1 MNPTTLRLRAL
12 LGTASFLAL
21 ATSLDAQAQQVA
33 QAQTAQA
40 NPMEVPEQVLITGSL
55 IRGTAAVGVPVTN
68 LSPQDYRTTGALT
81 TSDLFRTV
89 PQFNVIPGPVATQ
102 AANVERGTR
111 VNLRQLDTGSAPRS
125 LMMVDGMR
133 YPAQGMG
140 LCQIDPSIIPTAAVD
155 RVDLLLDGAS
165 ATYGSDAIGGVINIV
180 LKRAYDGAVTEFGFK
195 SAAGGGVQFLASQLW
210 GRTWDG
216 GDITLGYN
224 WYNISPTQGNFS
236 SKFTFDFSPWGLDNR
251 NPIGSSIPGT
261 LSPGG
266 STSTDTT
273 NYPANNGHNCTNCF
287 AIPGGA
293 GRGFNPINNGLGPT
307 APFSASTLNWT
318 VFNVAGNSG
327 TNGTRNEFNPYAIT
341 YYSSGAQY
349 NGASVTVDQRLT
361 KNISFSGEGF
371 YGIRRITFLNNAT
384 TNQLTGIAIPTFNP
398 YYPTGGAPTNL
409 RVNYNM
415 SIESPSLTGAYGSG
429 MRYEGGL
436 NIDLPGGWESQIYYS
451 ETRDAEYNHAVG
463 TINKNAVSAA
473 LGWTIG
479 VTPAAGTNP
488 AVATW
493 TRPATVPYLNLLCDP
508 TQFQCNSPTTLNYV
522 GNYSSTSEAFWIN
535 EKGVK
540 ADGPL
545 FDLPGGT
552 VKMAVGANYTTY
564 HFLIQQQV
572 QNQAN
577 PTIAFLSDPEQRQ
590 VWAVFSQLNVPII
603 GDNNALPGIRKLELE
618 GSWRHDQYSDV
629 GGTSNPKVAFN
640 WEISEDLGL
649 TVRGSWGT
657 SFRAPS
663 FGEFSPISNVAWNGW
678 GLQNASGAAAFPN
691 NAKISIAC
699 DPVTKLAPAGSGAA
713 KLQAAGFACDS
724 EPAGISLNGGGKA
737 AVDAHFRTYFN
748 QTEQKLEPELSTNYG
763 IGFDFAPTSFLRG
776 LDVQAT
782 WYSVKING
790 LLANFGNPTTNRFA
804 DKDLGFV
811 YLVPSDVG
819 CPAAQNVTPQLCA
832 PFQDMVQR
840 ALAHPTNTVP
850 GAAQTLIYW
859 INDGGT
865 MNKGFQTVEGV
876 DFNAS
881 YDWDLGDFGAWN
893 TGITGTYYLKQ
904 EGARISGGPVSDTLY
919 HVDLASVGG
928 VAQNG
933 VESLPRFKYRARL
946 GWSNGPFS
954 VVGFMDYASHFFHSQ
969 TAPPNVNFQCLAA
982 GGTVGG
988 GTFPCALSNYTNIE
1002 PAYYTFD
1009 LSLGYDTGD
1018 QPANDYLK
1026 HVSLQLIVQNIMD
1039 RESPFEY
1046 RVATGGGNPCACDI
1060 SKGLY
1065 GRTFQVRIVKTW

>member
-1 MNPTTLRLRAL
+1 MNPKTLRLRAL

-261 LSPGG
+261 LSTGG
-266 STSTDTT
+266 STSIDTT

-493 TRPATVPYLNLLCDP
+493 TRPATVPYL
-508 TQFQCNSPTTLNYV
+508 
-522 GNYSSTSEAFWIN
+522 
-535 EKGVK
+535 
-540 ADGPL
+540 
-545 FDLPGGT
+545 
-552 VKMAVGANYTTY
+552 
-564 HFLIQQQV
+564 
-572 QNQAN
+572 
-577 PTIAFLSDPEQRQ
+577 
-590 VWAVFSQLNVPII
+590 
-603 GDNNALPGIRKLELE
+603 
-618 GSWRHDQYSDV
+618 
-629 GGTSNPKVAFN
+629 
-640 WEISEDLGL
+640 
-649 TVRGSWGT
+649 
-657 SFRAPS
+657 
-663 FGEFSPISNVAWNGW
+663 
-678 GLQNASGAAAFPN
+678 
-691 NAKISIAC
+691 
-699 DPVTKLAPAGSGAA
+699 
-713 KLQAAGFACDS
+713 
-724 EPAGISLNGGGKA
+724 
-737 AVDAHFRTYFN
+737 
-748 QTEQKLEPELSTNYG
+748 
-763 IGFDFAPTSFLRG
+763 
-776 LDVQAT
+776 
-782 WYSVKING
+782 
-790 LLANFGNPTTNRFA
+790 
-804 DKDLGFV
+804 
-811 YLVPSDVG
+811 
-819 CPAAQNVTPQLCA
+819 
-832 PFQDMVQR
+832 
-840 ALAHPTNTVP
+840 
-850 GAAQTLIYW
+850 
-859 INDGGT
+859 
-865 MNKGFQTVEGV
+865 
-876 DFNAS
+876 
-881 YDWDLGDFGAWN
+881 
-893 TGITGTYYLKQ
+893 
-904 EGARISGGPVSDTLY
+904 
-919 HVDLASVGG
+919 
-928 VAQNG
+928 
-933 VESLPRFKYRARL
+933 
-946 GWSNGPFS
+946 
-954 VVGFMDYASHFFHSQ
+954 
-969 TAPPNVNFQCLAA
+969 
-982 GGTVGG
+982 
-988 GTFPCALSNYTNIE
+988 
-1002 PAYYTFD
+1002 
-1009 LSLGYDTGD
+1009 
-1018 QPANDYLK
+1018 
-1026 HVSLQLIVQNIMD
+1026 
-1039 RESPFEY
+1039 
-1046 RVATGGGNPCACDI
+1046 
-1060 SKGLY
+1060 
-1065 GRTFQVRIVKTW
+1065 